1 MRRELFICSV
11 LMAASLLTSCGYD
24 DGKEEAVVEEFLPSL
39 SKNCTST
46 FDCKVGT
53 SIVGEC
59 ISGSC
64 QRFCDSYD
72 DCETNT
78 ICESGICR
86 PIVDCPSL
94 TFQETVALEGA
105 SISNAGASEA
115 YAGKKCVQVF
125 SHAPSDAWRAVSLG
139 DVVLDSKMV
148 EEDSKTDFT
157 SDDFTFVLPY
167 NSTFSG
173 LGFSL
178 TTFVALVYLTM
189 LEHTYVDVA
198 ECIQPKILKKDESNQ
213 NSYVLMDE
221 VIDGFIY
228 AASYRVNVS
237 DTSLNDMNAIT
248 QLCGKSVQGMNSD
261 MEQYLKY
268 YKIDQNEMGT
278 QDYWESDAFLTEE
291 EFNQYASLIEDLDE
305 AEREKYKCNPG
316 ECPEE
321 KPDDPNAKIYKYK
334 IKHKELLTLAVQDY
348 AQMISSDAQ
357 CVRAMTNLSILSK
370 ISGILMQ
377 MVNSGTSSSTAD
389 AASELAALFKTMDA
403 EVNYYKKLVE
413 IGSEILDLQSI
424 SICNQNVFNKTM
436 NINRSVYNQYD
447 KTNADYTQDERYLK
461 YCNHETMGCSD
472 MTTCDYNSAM
482 AMNATYEMMLFRPM
496 LNMIYPCNYSLLGV
510 SRFPLTMSLTSSD
523 DMKIG
528 ICSDHNNVVSAMIN
542 KSKLSAPNLI
552 MPQIIT
558 TLFKSSGENSY
569 ENLGPVTIFD
579 KFLDPSYLWLS
590 GQSYM
595 GLKIRVAENSD
606 FSTNDLIFEN
616 RFKPLEEMFAMTTVP
631 AIDDDGNPVM
641 EGNTQVNDQDTH
653 PLTTDVRI
661 DVFSDAYAKESID
674 QETGMPYVIATPPK
688 AESSTTNYISSYDYK
703 KADMAKTV
711 SGTALYQKHGKAETC
726 PNNVCTLYH
735 YAHKTGKDASG
746 MICGGI
752 SYNLEQFNGY
762 IVLTDT
768 DLTERAG
775 KRKIEAESVS
785 K

>member
-1 MRRELFICSV
+1 MRKELFICSV

-72 DCETNT
+72 DCEANT

-125 SHAPSDAWRAVSLG
+125 SHSPSDAWRAVSLS

-167 NSTFSG
+167 NSIFSG

-178 TTFVALVYLTM
+178 TTFVSLVYLTV
-189 LEHTYVDVA
+189 LEHTYIDVA
-198 ECIQPKILKKDESNQ
+198 ECIQPKILKKDENNQ
-213 NSYVLMDE
+213 NSYVLIDE

-228 AASYRVNVS
+228 AAPYDVNVS
-237 DTSLNDMNAIT
+237 DTSLNDMNALT
-248 QLCGKSVQGMNSD
+248 QLCGKTVQGMDSD

-268 YKIDQNEMGT
+268 YKIDQNEMGK
-278 QDYWESDAFLTEE
+278 QGYWKSHAFLTAE
-291 EFNQYASLIEDLDE
+291 EFNQYASLIENLDE

-316 ECPEE
+316 ECTE
-321 KPDDPNAKIYKYK
+321 DNSGDPKIYEYK
-334 IKHKELLTLAVQDY
+334 ISHDKLLTLAVHDY
-348 AQMISSDAQ
+348 AQMITSDAQ
-357 CVRAMTNLSILSK
+357 CVKAMTNLNILSN
-370 ISGILMQ
+370 ISGYLMK
-377 MVNSGTSSSTAD
+377 MVNSGTSSY
-389 AASELAALFKTMDA
+389 AANASSELAALFKTMDA
-403 EVNYYKKLVE
+403 EVNYYKKIVE
-413 IGSEILDLQSI
+413 IGGETLDLQSI

-436 NINRSVYNQYD
+436 NINRSVYNQYKGD
-447 KTNADYTQDERYLK
+447 KGYTQDERYLR
-461 YCNHETMGCSD
+461 YCNHETMGCQD
-472 MTTCDYNSAM
+472 ITNCEYNDEM
-482 AMNATYEMMLFRPM
+482 AMNATYEMMLSKSM
-496 LNMIYPCNYSLLGV
+496 SNMIYPCNYSLLGV
-510 SRFPLTMSLTSSD
+510 SRFPLTMSLTSAS

-542 KSKLSAPNLI
+542 KSKLSAPNLV
-552 MPQIIT
+552 MPQILT
-558 TLFKSSGENSY
+558 TLFKLSGENSS
-569 ENLGPVTIFD
+569 ENFDATFD

-590 GQSYM
+590 GHNYM

-631 AIDDDGNPVM
+631 ALDDDGNPVM

-661 DVFSDAYAKESID
+661 DVFSDAYVKESID
-674 QETGMPYVIATPPK
+674 QETGIPYVIATPPK

-735 YAHKTGKDASG
+735 YAHKTLKDASG

-762 IVLTDT
+762 IVLTDE

-775 KRKIEAESVS
+775 KRKVEAASVS